1 MARPQKVGI
10 DYFPLDVDMDQ
21 DDKIAMIEAVHGIE
35 GFGVVIKLLMKIYKE
50 GYYYKW
56 TEREQILF
64 SKRINVDINR
74 VNAIINDCIKWDL
87 FDKELFNKYHILTSR
102 GIQKRYLEAVKRRT
116 SIELIQ
122 EFLLLTS
129 CDIVQYKNIV
139 FVDINGDNVNI
150 NLINDDINTQ
160 RKEKKRK
167 VNKSKVNK
175 NNNNSSDSYPQ
186 EPVDNLQDENL
197 AAIAKEFEKNGFG
210 TINATVR
217 DILIDFLDK
226 YSVEWIV
233 QAMKVAVKA
242 NKRTLSYVEGILKNW
257 NANGGMQLESPQTNI
272 APKIKKNKFHNFE
285 QRTDKYTADQ
295 LEEIAR
301 KKREEYYKKVVL
313 GGNQDDK

>member
-160 RKEKKRK
+160 RKEKK
-167 VNKSKVNK
+167 SKV
-175 NNNNSSDSYPQ
+175 NNNSSSSNSAEQ
-186 EPVDNLQDENL
+186 VNEKIENEISI
-197 AAIAKEFEKNGFG
+197 IAREFESNGFG
-210 TINATVR
+210 TINLTVKEMIT
-217 DILIDFLDK
+217 DLLNE
-226 YSVEWIV
+226 YPVEWIRE
-233 QAMKVAVKA
+233 AMKVAVKN
-242 NKRTLSYVEGILKNW
+242 NKRKLSYVEGTLQNW
-257 NANGGMQLESPQTNI
+257 RRDGGM
-272 APKIKKNKFHNFE
+272 K
-285 QRTDKYTADQ
+285 
-295 LEEIAR
+295 
-301 KKREEYYKKVVL
+301 L
-313 GGNQDDK
+313 GGGSSGTNRGNNGSDFGQYEDIGITI

>member
-21 DDKIAMIEAVHGIE
+21 DDKIAMIEAVRGIE

-160 RKEKKRK
+160 RKEKKSK
-167 VNKSKVNK
+167 EKKSKEKEDISLQIK
-175 NNNNSSDSYPQ
+175 NLRSRYSEEQLKVIDEYFDILRWTRKNGKIADSVILKIYQEWEKYPIPKVIYALKVYINNPKYHDKRENYCYGIMRN
-186 EPVDNLQDENL
+186 VTADE
-197 AAIAKEFEKNGFG
+197 IAKGEDYGKSKRDNGQDVDQYAGIGLSFE
-210 TINATVR
+210 
-217 DILIDFLDK
+217 DL
-226 YSVEWIV
+226 
-233 QAMKVAVKA
+233 Q
-242 NKRTLSYVEGILKNW
+242 
-257 NANGGMQLESPQTNI
+257 QL
-272 APKIKKNKFHNFE
+272 
-285 QRTDKYTADQ
+285 
-295 LEEIAR
+295 
-301 KKREEYYKKVVL
+301 
-313 GGNQDDK
+313 